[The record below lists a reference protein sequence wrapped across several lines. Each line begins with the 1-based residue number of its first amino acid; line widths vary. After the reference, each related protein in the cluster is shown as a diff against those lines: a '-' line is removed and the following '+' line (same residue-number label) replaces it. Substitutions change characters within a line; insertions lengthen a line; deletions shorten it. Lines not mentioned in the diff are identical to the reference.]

1 MKLGMPSL
9 FEFDSIEDN
18 IKLAKELDLDFIE
31 INYNFNYCQDAV
43 LNNTISQ
50 LLVNNDLEASI
61 HYFDHADFGAI
72 DEIRLT
78 YIKLFEQMI
87 DKIKDI
93 KEIKNIVVH
102 LNPGPIVT
110 INGKRFYVYE
120 KEESIFKQ
128 RLFDSYK
135 RINELCTLYDKQ
147 LVIENIDLPTFLKK
161 VYLELNDMNYCFC
174 FDIGHDY
181 KYNSKVNIMQQ
192 DHNFT
197 FKEFHIHNSDGFKD
211 HLPLNNGLININ
223 YFKRMASIHDA
234 MVVIE
239 VKNKEDLKVSVPLFK
254 EI

>member
-1 MKLGMPSL
+1 
-9 FEFDSIEDN
+9 
-18 IKLAKELDLDFIE
+18 
-31 INYNFNYCQDAV
+31 
-43 LNNTISQ
+43 
-50 LLVNNDLEASI
+50 
-61 HYFDHADFGAI
+61 
-72 DEIRLT
+72 
-78 YIKLFEQMI
+78 
-87 DKIKDI
+87 
-93 KEIKNIVVH
+93 
-102 LNPGPIVT
+102 
-110 INGKRFYVYE
+110 
-120 KEESIFKQ
+120 
-128 RLFDSYK
+128 
-135 RINELCTLYDKQ
+135 
-147 LVIENIDLPTFLKK
+147 
-161 VYLELNDMNYCFC
+161 MNYCFC